1 MGFMTAKRVYLDYN
15 ATSPIRQQAVE
26 AMLRAMSLP
35 GNASSVHRE
44 GREARS
50 VIEGAREQVAALAGA
65 RARNLYFT
73 SGGTEANNAV
83 LSPKLRCSGMSEEA
97 SLLIVSATEH
107 LSVLEGH
114 RFPADKV
121 ALLPVHAD
129 GIIDLAALEKMLGAT
144 QGRAVV
150 SIHAANNETGIVQ
163 PIREAAEIVHRHGG
177 LIHTDAVQAA
187 GRIPLDIAELG
198 VDVMTLSA
206 HKIGG
211 PKGAGAIV
219 FSSGAIELGGALV
232 RGGGQEQGNRS
243 GTENIIA
250 IAGFGAAA
258 EETIRDFAQERKRLE
273 ALRLQIEAIVLKFAP
288 DAVLIGQ
295 GVERLVNTVTVA
307 FPGHRAETVLIAFDL
322 AGIALSSG
330 SACSSGKV
338 KRSHVLD
345 AMNMDKSL
353 AAGAIR
359 LSLGWNST
367 EEDIVF
373 FALTCETV
381 FNSLYKRHDSTPLRV
396 G

>member
-1 MGFMTAKRVYLDYN
+1 M
-15 ATSPIRQQAVE
+15 
-26 AMLRAMSLP
+26 
-35 GNASSVHRE
+35 
-44 GREARS
+44 
-50 VIEGAREQVAALAGA
+50 
-65 RARNLYFT
+65 
-73 SGGTEANNAV
+73 
-83 LSPKLRCSGMSEEA
+83 
-97 SLLIVSATEH
+97 
-107 LSVLEGH
+107 
-114 RFPADKV
+114 
-121 ALLPVHAD
+121 
-129 GIIDLAALEKMLGAT
+129 
-144 QGRAVV
+144 
-150 SIHAANNETGIVQ
+150 
-163 PIREAAEIVHRHGG
+163 
-177 LIHTDAVQAA
+177 
-187 GRIPLDIAELG
+187 
-198 VDVMTLSA
+198 
-206 HKIGG
+206 
-211 PKGAGAIV
+211 
-219 FSSGAIELGGALV
+219 
-232 RGGGQEQGNRS
+232 
-243 GTENIIA
+243 
-250 IAGFGAAA
+250 
-258 EETIRDFAQERKRLE
+258 RDFAQERKRLE